1 LVQAMRSPHTR
12 KICARRPLRFL
23 LLALVSVVAL
33 GNVVKIVVA
42 DIPDV
47 LQVEDISQGST
58 GRIRLQVRHLN
69 PSGTHYVDTIEV
81 DIDGQIKKFTLQA
94 QSTNPFTV
102 ELDLGQFQGRPNVK
116 ARTHCT
122 LHGWGP
128 WSNQIQIPEFAE
140 AGTTLLLAMAASLL
154 IARKGKKK

>member
-1 LVQAMRSPHTR
+1 MGSWYAR
-12 KICARRPLRFL
+12 KVRERRHLGVL
-23 LLALVSVVAL
+23 LFALVSVVVL
-33 GNVVKIVVA
+33 GNVVKIAVA
-42 DIPDV
+42 DVPDV

-102 ELDLGQFQGRPNVK
+102 ESDLGQFQGRPNVK
-116 ARTHCT
+116 ARAHCT

-140 AGTTLLLAMAASLL
+140 VGTTLLLAMAASLL
-154 IARKGKKK
+154 IARRGKKK